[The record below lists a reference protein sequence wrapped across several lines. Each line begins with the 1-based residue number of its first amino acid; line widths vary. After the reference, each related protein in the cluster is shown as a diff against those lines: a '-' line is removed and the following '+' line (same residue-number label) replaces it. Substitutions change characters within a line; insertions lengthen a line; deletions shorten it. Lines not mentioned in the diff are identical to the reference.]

1 MNRQIRRTCVQV
13 RRIGRTE
20 VVQTTLRK
28 TKHLKKFIVRSVVFG
43 VLPSAV
49 NDVVFHH
56 ASLSVDEAFHVTED
70 TVRTSLLNAVLIL
83 ALQARP

>member
-1 MNRQIRRTCVQV
+1 MNRQIRRTCIQV

-20 VVQTTLRK
+20 VVQTTLKK
-28 TKHLKKFIVRSVVFG
+28 TKYLKKFIVRSAVFS
-43 VLPSAV
+43 VLPSAI

-70 TVRTSLLNAVLIL
+70 TVRVSLLNALFIL